1 MATSST
7 PSALAVA
14 PATATAPSLALRPWL
29 ARDIPTLVAAHTDP
43 QMRRWL
49 LHHLDD
55 EGQARTWLEQQE
67 RAWAEGTRHSLAVVE
82 LNDLAGSAAGA
93 DELDPVGSV
102 SIRRLSKRLE
112 AAEVGYWVAS
122 QARGRSIAPR
132 AVEAAIGW
140 ATEYWAADPV
150 KRFELIHSVGNDASC
165 RVALKLGF
173 ELEEELPA
181 HPLKFPDPGH
191 LHVRPA

>member
-1 MATSST
+1 VATSST

-14 PATATAPSLALRPWL
+14 PATATAPPLALRPWL

-49 LHHLDD
+49 LHHIDD
-55 EGQARTWLEQQE
+55 EDQARTWLEQQE
-67 RAWAEGTRHSLAVVE
+67 RAWAEGTRHSLAIVE
-82 LNDLAGSAAGA
+82 LTDVDDPAAKA

-140 ATEYWAADPV
+140 ATEYWATDPV
-150 KRFELIHSVGNDASC
+150 KRYELIHSVGNDASC

>member
-1 MATSST
+1 MGAPST
-7 PSALAVA
+7 PSALATA
-14 PATATAPSLALRPWL
+14 PATATAPPLALRRWL
-29 ARDIPTLVAAHTDP
+29 ARDMPTLVAAHADP

-49 LHHLDD
+49 LHHIDD
-55 EGQARTWLEQQE
+55 EDQARTWLEQQE
-67 RAWAEGTRHSLAVVE
+67 LAWAEGTRHSLAIVE
-82 LNDLAGSAAGA
+82 VTTTAGV

-102 SIRRLSKRLE
+102 SIRRLAKRLE
-112 AAEVGYWVAS
+112 AAEVGYWVDP
-122 QARGRSIAPR
+122 QARGRSVATR
-132 AVEAAIGW
+132 AVEAALGW
-140 ATEYWAADPV
+140 ATAYWHEDPV

-181 HPLKFPDPGH
+181 HPLKFPEPGH

>member
-14 PATATAPSLALRPWL
+14 PATATAPPLALRPWL

-49 LHHLDD
+49 LHHIDD
-55 EGQARTWLEQQE
+55 EDQARTWLEQQE
-67 RAWAEGTRHSLAVVE
+67 RAWAEGTRHSLAIVE
-82 LNDLAGSAAGA
+82 LTDVSDPTAKA

-140 ATEYWAADPV
+140 ATEYWATDPV
-150 KRFELIHSVGNDASC
+150 KRYELIHSVGNDASC